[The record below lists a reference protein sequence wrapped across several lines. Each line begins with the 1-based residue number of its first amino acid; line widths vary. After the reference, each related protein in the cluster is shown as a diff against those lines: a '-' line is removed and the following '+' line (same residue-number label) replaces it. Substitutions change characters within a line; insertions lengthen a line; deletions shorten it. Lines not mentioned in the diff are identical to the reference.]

1 MRGPTSRWSRAC
13 TAASRSGGGGWRG
26 DDWWTPLDPEL
37 SEIASRTP
45 ICVKAEQNFTPVC
58 LPWLNGT
65 VERLN
70 KDVLQVFRA
79 PLMAYALDQHE
90 WPYLLP
96 AVQANLNHTPV
107 QSLAGHAPIEVST
120 SVNERV
126 IELDNVDAQLEHLRR
141 SLHEIHR
148 EVADVEERKRLQDT
162 RSHKG
167 SPVNVDVGDFV
178 LWSRIDQRLPN
189 NKLLGQWVGPLKVLS
204 ALPHSFTIEHLVTWR
219 VYNLHASRL
228 KFYADEGLATSEEL
242 LELVSS
248 QGMGFQT
255 TQPPAATTICSVN
268 LALDARDK
276 RQRLK
281 SAQANGR
288 GSEMPLAS
296 GEFASVHSK
305 GHSPRG
311 MQPALVVG
319 AGTRPQLHEWRY
331 DRRVSRDLREPE
343 EGVHVD
349 IQRGMN
355 GRFRCLLQEEA
366 ITLLLFQYIGLKW
379 SVEMKAVLRSLLDS
393 LSDKPWMSGTASVE
407 SVRAD
412 MMRKFQLF
420 ALPDM
425 MKDAGRNPYDEDGDS
440 ESQAEEGDKKAD
452 KQDIIR
458 RVLVEA
464 HLQRTLAGEGKEP
477 SPLVVV
483 MTDLEFFG
491 PSVSHEAVFAC
502 LRFLGVHDDMLD
514 VFRRYTQIPLL
525 FPGFEKP
532 KIIQRGLPVSR
543 MMTMLLAEV
552 ELFAMDYLVLV
563 SSDVFLYRSHDDIC
577 FFDVDEAKV
586 LRAWSEMQRYAQRV
600 GLKFN
605 EDKSGSIRLYAGAS
619 TTTAEVGPA
628 PLPATPIRW
637 GLLELQSNG
646 SVKIRQNEVDAFA
659 TEMAG
664 RLAAA
669 TSTFAWINVYNKYMF
684 FFLRNFGKPSPIFG
698 LTHVQ
703 DALSTLR
710 RIHTLV
716 FPKTNGDAL
725 GYLREQ
731 IMSRRKGAA
740 LAMPAAWVY
749 WPLNLGGLGLFN
761 PFLAIWSVQGSLY
774 TYLGAYHTCVDR
786 EWPKLQKDWE
796 WQSPFSTVFK
806 ELKQQYDVFAERAE
820 SEGFE
825 WIKQCSER
833 ERFAY
838 MKSSKV
844 TDKQRD
850 YGRQEPELDS
860 TFTLRSFDEYVNL
873 LPSLMDTRLSTE
885 FNELLSEA
893 DEFTPPL
900 YRSALQQEAESLF
913 RSASVSGCL
922 SEWVAFIYSEQVT
935 EEFGTL
941 SFFSRELLPAQLIES
956 IKKKTV
962 TW

>member
-1 MRGPTSRWSRAC
+1 MSSTTKP
-13 TAASRSGGGGWRG
+13 AAAHFQLLKLSTQIKLGELTKHERKLETHYTELLAKTELDG
-26 DDWWTPLDPEL
+26 DNAAPSAD
-37 SEIASRTP
+37 
-45 ICVKAEQNFTPVC
+45 AEQSRKQLEGLYEGV
-58 LPWLNGT
+58 
-65 VERLN
+65 
-70 KDVLQVFRA
+70 KDLQV
-79 PLMAYALDQHE
+79 
-90 WPYLLP
+90 
-96 AVQANLNHTPV
+96 VQ
-107 QSLAGHAPIEVST
+107 T
-120 SVNERV
+120 SVHEG
-126 IELDNVDAQLEHLRR
+126 LEGIGGLVEFAAADPWSTETVVEQSKQQILREIRQRR
-141 SLHEIHR
+141 SLWQHNALLGELLMESLEETEHDQEDGELVRPEEGAPEAMGIEAGDEPLAKLSR
-148 EVADVEERKRLQDT
+148 EETQQRLESYFFQSSGVSEDEVFEFLKTEVFQEREGFSKARTQRQQDALHQARTRLGQFGDAML
-162 RSHKG
+162 
-167 SPVNVDVGDFV
+167 NGDFPVSEDDAAWCVAAV
-178 LWSRIDQRLPN
+178 LREKAFLNPDVVALFTDAQR
-189 NKLLGQWVGPLKVLS
+189 NKQIMKELSHVL
-204 ALPHSFTIEHLVTWR
+204 TIELS
-219 VYNLHASRL
+219 N
-228 KFYADEGLATSEEL
+228 
-242 LELVSS
+242 VS
-248 QGMGFQT
+248 
-255 TQPPAATTICSVN
+255 
-268 LALDARDK
+268 
-276 RQRLK
+276 
-281 SAQANGR
+281 
-288 GSEMPLAS
+288 
-296 GEFASVHSK
+296 
-305 GHSPRG
+305 
-311 MQPALVVG
+311 
-319 AGTRPQLHEWRY
+319 EWRW
-331 DRRVSRDLREPE
+331 PE
-343 EGVHVD
+343 GGVHVD

-393 LSDKPWMSGTASVE
+393 LSDKPWMSGTSSVE

-440 ESQAEEGDKKAD
+440 ESEAEEGDKKAD

-502 LRFLGVHDDMLD
+502 LRFLGVHNDMLD

-532 KIIQRGLPVSR
+532 KIMQRGLPVSR

-552 ELFAMDYLVLV
+552 ELFTMDYLVLV

-646 SVKIRQNEVDAFA
+646 SVKIRQDEVDAFA

-710 RIHTLV
+710 RIHTLI